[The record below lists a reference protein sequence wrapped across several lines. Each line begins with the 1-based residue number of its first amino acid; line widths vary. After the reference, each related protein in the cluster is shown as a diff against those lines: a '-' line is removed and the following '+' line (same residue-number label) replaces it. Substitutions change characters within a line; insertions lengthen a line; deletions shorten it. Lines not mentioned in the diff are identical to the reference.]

1 VTEDLD
7 RAPYRDSTRSVDER
21 VADLVDRMTLDEKAA
36 QLTSVWLAVDPE
48 RGEVAPA
55 QFAAM
60 FGELA
65 DQMALLDLGV
75 GQVTRPLGT
84 VPVDPVAGAT
94 LVNDLQRRV
103 VEGSRLGI
111 PVLFHEECLTGLMA
125 QGATSFPSPLNFGAT
140 WDPDLVERVGA
151 TIGRQMRMVGDRQ
164 GLGPVADVA
173 RDARWGR
180 IEETMGEDPY
190 LVGLM
195 VSAYVRGLQGDRGP
209 AGVIA
214 TLKHFVGYSFSE
226 GGRNVAPA
234 HVGPR
239 ELADVFMLP
248 FEMAIKL
255 GHADS
260 VMNSYQEVDG
270 EQPGSS
276 YHLLTEVLR
285 DRWGFD
291 GFTVADYGA
300 ISFLHLFAGVAEG
313 PVDAAATAL
322 AAGLDV
328 ELPAPAAYPVG
339 IPAAIDRGLL
349 TVDEVDRAVVR
360 VLRAKFRLGLFEA
373 PYVDVGA
380 IDLDTPADRALAGE
394 VARRSITLLANDG
407 VLPLDDDRLG
417 RVAVIGPNA
426 DDPMALFGNYSFEN
440 HLVSTHFAEATDVVT
455 APTVLDVLRSRLGV
469 DRVGHE
475 RGAEVMTDERDGIDD
490 AVALAAAADVAV
502 VVVGDKA
509 GHFKLGTVGEG
520 TDTTDLGLPGGQA
533 ALVDAVLD
541 TGTPTVVV
549 LLNGR
554 PFALGAVAERAAA
567 VVEAW
572 FPGQDGAAA
581 VVDVLFGAA
590 EPGGRT
596 TVSFARTAGA
606 MPISYDHKP
615 LAPGFPR
622 QDDFGFVFPF
632 GHGLTYTTFAYDDLV
647 VTPAE
652 VDVAGTFTVRCTVTN
667 TGARAGT
674 EVVQLYLTDPVAS
687 VARPVLQLRGFA
699 RVPLEPGA
707 STEVTFTVP
716 TDLVAFTGVDLGR
729 IVEPG
734 VIEVRVGASS
744 GDLRLRGE
752 VVLVGEVREAGE
764 DRALVAEVEVGPPSG
779 G

>member
-1 VTEDLD
+1 MNDDLSD
-7 RAPYRDSTRSVDER
+7 APYRDPSRSVDER
-21 VADLVDRMTLDEKAA
+21 VADLLARMTLEEKAA
-36 QLTSVWLAVDPE
+36 QLTSVWLTVDPE

-84 VPVDPVAGAT
+84 VPVDPVVGAT
-94 LVNDLQRRV
+94 TVNDLQRRA
-103 VEGSRLGI
+103 VEGSRLGVPI
-111 PVLFHEECLTGLMA
+111 LFHEECLTGLMA
-125 QGATSFPSPLNFGAT
+125 QGATSFPSPLNYGAT
-140 WDPDLVERVGA
+140 WDPDLIEQVGA

-195 VSAYVRGLQGDRGP
+195 VSAYVRGLQGDRG
-209 AGVIA
+209 AGGVVA
-214 TLKHFVGYSFSE
+214 TLKHFVAYSFSE
-226 GGRNVAPA
+226 AGRNFAPT

-276 YHLLTEVLR
+276 HHLLTEVLR

-313 PVDAAATAL
+313 PVDAAALAL
-322 AAGLDV
+322 RAGLDV
-328 ELPAPAAYPVG
+328 ELPAPAAYPTG

-349 TVDEVDRAVVR
+349 TVDDVDRAVTR

-373 PYVDVGA
+373 PYVDTSA
-380 IDLDTPADRALAGE
+380 IALDTAADRALAGE

-407 VLPLDDDRLG
+407 VLPLDAATLG

-426 DDPMALFGNYSFEN
+426 DEPMALFGNYSFEN
-440 HLVSTHFAEATDVVT
+440 HLVSTHFADVSDVVS
-455 APTVLDVLRSRLGV
+455 APTVADVLRDRLGL
-469 DRVGHE
+469 DRVGYE
-475 RGAEVMTDERDGIDD
+475 RGAEVMIDDRRGIDD
-490 AVALAAAADVAV
+490 AVALAAEADVAV

-520 TDTTDLGLPGGQA
+520 TDTTDLTLPGSQA
-533 ALVDAVLD
+533 ALVDAVLA

-554 PFALGAVAERAAA
+554 PFALVDVADRAAA

-581 VVDVLFGAA
+581 VVDVLLGEG

-596 TVSFARTAGA
+596 TVSFSRGAGA
-606 MPISYDHKP
+606 QPTSYDHKP
-615 LAPGFPR
+615 LSPGFPR

-632 GHGLTYTTFAYDDLV
+632 GHGLTYTTFAYGGLEI
-647 VTPAE
+647 TPAE
-652 VDVAGTFTVRCTVTN
+652 VDVSGTFTVRGTVTN

-674 EVVQLYLTDPVAS
+674 EVVQLYLGDPVAS
-687 VARPVLQLRGFA
+687 VARPVLALRGFT
-699 RVPLEPGA
+699 RVALEAGEA
-707 STEVTFTVP
+707 AEVTFTVP
-716 TDLVAFTGVDLGR
+716 TDLVAFTGLDLRR

-734 VIEVRVGASS
+734 VIRVHVGASS
-744 GDLRLRGE
+744 GDLRLGGE
-752 VVLVGEVREAGE
+752 VTLVGEVREAGE
-764 DRALVAEVEVGPPSG
+764 DRALVSEVAVRRLG

>member
-1 VTEDLD
+1 MSDGL
-7 RAPYRDSTRSVDER
+7 AAAAYRDPGRPVEER
-21 VADLVDRMTLDEKAA
+21 VIDLLGRMTLDEKAA
-36 QLTSVWLAVDPE
+36 QLTSVWLTVDPA

-60 FGELA
+60 FGEPV
-65 DQMALLDLGV
+65 DQLALLDLGV

-84 VPVDPVAGAT
+84 VPVDPPAGAAT
-94 LVNDLQRRV
+94 VNALQRRV

-125 QGATSFPSPLNFGAT
+125 QGATSFPSPLNLGAT

-190 LVGLM
+190 LVGVM
-195 VSAYVRGLQGDRGP
+195 VSAYVRGLQGDR
-209 AGVIA
+209 AADGVIA
-214 TLKHFVGYSFSE
+214 TLKHFVAYSFSE
-226 GGRNVAPA
+226 GGRNVAPS
-234 HVGPR
+234 HVGLR

-255 GHADS
+255 AHADS

-270 EQPGSS
+270 EQPASS
-276 YHLLTEVLR
+276 HHLLTEVLR
-285 DRWGFD
+285 ERWGFD
-291 GFTVADYGA
+291 GFAVADYGS

-322 AAGLDV
+322 RAGLDV
-328 ELPAPAAYPVG
+328 ELPAPAAYPAG

-349 TVDEVDRAVVR
+349 TVDDVDRAVSR

-380 IDLDTPADRALAGE
+380 IDLDTSADRALAGE

-407 VLPLDDDRLG
+407 LLPLGAGRVG

-426 DDPMALFGNYSFEN
+426 DEPMALFGNYSFEN
-440 HLVSTHFAEATDVVT
+440 HLVSTHFADAGDAVG
-455 APTVLDVLRSRLGV
+455 APTVLDVLRRRLGRH
-469 DRVGHE
+469 RVGYE
-475 RGAEVMTDERDGIDD
+475 RGAEVMADDRSGIDD
-490 AVALAAAADVAV
+490 AVALAAEADVAV

-520 TDTTDLGLPGGQA
+520 TDTTDLTLPGSQA
-533 ALVDAVLD
+533 ALVDAVLG

-554 PFALGAVAERAAA
+554 PFALRRVTERAAA

-581 VVDVLFGAA
+581 VVDVLLGEA
-590 EPGGRT
+590 EPAGRT

-606 MPISYDHKP
+606 MPVTYDHKP
-615 LAPGFPR
+615 MAPGFPP
-622 QDDFGFVFPF
+622 QDEFGSVFPF
-632 GHGLTYTTFAYDDLV
+632 GHGLTYTTFAYHDLV
-647 VTPAE
+647 VAPTE
-652 VDVAGTFTVRCTVTN
+652 VDVAGTFTVRCTVVN
-667 TGARAGT
+667 TGTRPGT
-674 EVVQLYLTDPVAS
+674 EVVQLYLADPVAS
-687 VARPVLQLRGFA
+687 VARPVLQLRGFTRVGLDPGVA
-699 RVPLEPGA
+699 R
-707 STEVTFTVP
+707 TVTFTVP
-716 TDLVAFTGVDLGR
+716 TDLLAFTGLDLRR

-734 VIEVRVGASS
+734 LIRVHVGASS
-744 GDLRLRGE
+744 ADLRLTGE
-752 VVLVGEVREAGE
+752 VTLVGGTREVGE
-764 DRALVAEVEVGPPSG
+764 DRELVSEATVGPPSAR
-779 G
+779 